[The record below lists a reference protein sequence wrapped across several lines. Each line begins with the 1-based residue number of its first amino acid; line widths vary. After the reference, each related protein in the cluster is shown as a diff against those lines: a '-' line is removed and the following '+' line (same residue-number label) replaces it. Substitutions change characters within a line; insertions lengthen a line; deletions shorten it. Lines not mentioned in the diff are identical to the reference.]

1 MNSFSWEL
9 FRYSLTLKKP
19 LRMLGQEMHE
29 RTGMILRLH
38 HENHGNSTANNF
50 GEGEIAPL
58 PGMHPE
64 SLSEAE
70 KQIRNYLSGKRSAA
84 GQSPQNLFASVLFG
98 LDMSLRTLFKSR
110 KVSEF
115 HGSEASG
122 RNFKPAKSNIS
133 GSIIPVNGLATGSG
147 IALQREC
154 EQLQKDGFKTIKL
167 KVGRLT
173 LQEDIE
179 RVQLARKI
187 LGNETALR
195 LDANR
200 SWEWDDALIFAEA
213 VKNCKIEYCEEPL
226 RSEGQ
231 LSNLQKMEQLY
242 EQTGMPLA
250 LDETLWNASTPEQ
263 NLPAANV
270 SMSWVRALILKP
282 GILGGWDS
290 TKMWIDHAQKNG
302 VQSVFSSCFESGLG
316 LNWIAFMAGELL
328 SELIPTGLDT
338 SKWFVQDLINPHF
351 STNQGS
357 YLLPD
362 SWPKA
367 NDDLLEQID
376 DGTWENGIL
385 D

>member
-19 LRMLGQEMHE
+19 LRMLGQELHE

-115 HGSEASG
+115 HDSEASG

-187 LGNETALR
+187 LGNETSLR

-200 SWEWDDALIFAEA
+200 AWEWDDALIFARA
-213 VKNCKIEYCEEPL
+213 VRTAKSNTVKNP
-226 RSEGQ
+226 
-231 LSNLQKMEQLY
+231 
-242 EQTGMPLA
+242 
-250 LDETLWNASTPEQ
+250 
-263 NLPAANV
+263 
-270 SMSWVRALILKP
+270 
-282 GILGGWDS
+282 
-290 TKMWIDHAQKNG
+290 
-302 VQSVFSSCFESGLG
+302 
-316 LNWIAFMAGELL
+316 
-328 SELIPTGLDT
+328 
-338 SKWFVQDLINPHF
+338 
-351 STNQGS
+351 
-357 YLLPD
+357 
-362 SWPKA
+362 
-367 NDDLLEQID
+367 
-376 DGTWENGIL
+376 
-385 D
+385 

>member
-1 MNSFSWEL
+1 MNSFRWEL
-9 FRYSLTLKKP
+9 FRYSLPLKRP
-19 LRMLGQEMHE
+19 LQMLGQELLE

-38 HENHGNSTANNF
+38 HENDGIPSAKNF

-58 PGMHPE
+58 LGMHQE

-70 KQIRNYLSGKRSAA
+70 KQIRNYLSGKRSATD
-84 GQSPQNLFASVLFG
+84 QFPQNLFSSVLFG
-98 LDMSLRTLFKSR
+98 LDMALRSLFNSC
-110 KVSEF
+110 KVSELQ
-115 HGSEASG
+115 GSEASW
-122 RNFKPAKSNIS
+122 RNFRPTKRNIS
-133 GSIIPVNGLATGSG
+133 CSIIPVNGLATESG

-154 EQLQKDGFKTIKL
+154 EQLQKGGFKTIKL

-187 LGNETALR
+187 LGNEIALR

-200 SWEWDDALIFAEA
+200 SWKWDDALIFAEA

-226 RSEGQ
+226 RSAGQ
-231 LSNLQKMEQLY
+231 LSNLKKMEHLY
-242 EQTGMPLA
+242 EKTGMPIA

-263 NLPAANV
+263 NFQATNTT
-270 SMSWVRALILKP
+270 MSWVRALILKP

-328 SELIPTGLDT
+328 SEIIPTGLDT
-338 SKWFVQDLINPHF
+338 SKWFAQDLISPHF
-351 STNQGS
+351 STNQGG
-357 YLLPD
+357 YLLPN

-367 NDDLLEQID
+367 NDDLLEKID
-376 DGTWENGIL
+376 DGIWVNGVL

>member
-1 MNSFSWEL
+1 MNSFRWQL
-9 FRYSLTLKKP
+9 YRYSLALIKP
-19 LRMLGQEMHE
+19 LRMLGQELHE

-38 HENHGNSTANNF
+38 HENHANSTTNNF
-50 GEGEIAPL
+50 GEGEIAPF
-58 PGMHPE
+58 PGIHPE

-70 KQIRNYLSGKRSAA
+70 KQIRNYLSGKRSAV
-84 GQSPQNLFASVLFG
+84 GRSPQNLFASVLFG
-98 LDMSLRTLFKSR
+98 LDMSLRTLFKSG
-110 KVSEF
+110 KVAEF
-115 HGSEASG
+115 HGSEESG
-122 RNFKPAKSNIS
+122 LKFKPAKSTIS
-133 GSIIPVNGLATGSG
+133 SSIIPVNGIATGSG
-147 IALQREC
+147 IALQQEC

-187 LGNETALR
+187 LGNEIALR

-200 SWEWDDALIFAEA
+200 SWKWDDALIFAEA

-226 RSEGQ
+226 RSAGQ
-231 LSNLQKMEQLY
+231 LSNLKKMEHLY
-242 EQTGMPLA
+242 EKTGMPIA

-263 NLPAANV
+263 NFQATNTT
-270 SMSWVRALILKP
+270 MSWVRALILKP

-316 LNWIAFMAGELL
+316 LNWIAFMASELL
-328 SELIPTGLDT
+328 SEPIPTGLDT
-338 SKWFVQDLINPHF
+338 SKWFTQDLINPHF
-351 STNQGS
+351 SINQGS
-357 YLLPD
+357 YLLPN
-362 SWPKA
+362 SWPRA

-376 DGTWENGIL
+376 DGIWENGVL
-385 D
+385 G